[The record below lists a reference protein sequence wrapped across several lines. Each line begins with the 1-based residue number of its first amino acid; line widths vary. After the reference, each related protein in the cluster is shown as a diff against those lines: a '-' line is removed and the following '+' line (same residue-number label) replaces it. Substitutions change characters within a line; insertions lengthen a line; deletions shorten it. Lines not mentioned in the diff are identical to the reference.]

1 MLIHSFINLL
11 LRRSSTTHTFISY
24 CH

>member
-11 LRRSSTTHTFISY
+11 LRRSSTTHTSISY